1 MPKLE
6 SPVHPGYHSVPQP
19 SERQVLG
26 MARIINAKTML
37 QRYAAEHPEL
47 ELSIHLTDEQVSANN
62 GYYYLNNGKYM
73 NSAKRLPGSHLALTI
88 GELTEKILAPSSP
101 YMSLMLN

>member
-1 MPKLE
+1 
-6 SPVHPGYHSVPQP
+6 
-19 SERQVLG
+19 

-37 QRYAAEHPEL
+37 QLYATAHPEL

-73 NSAKRLPGSHLALTI
+73 NSAKRLPGSHLALT
-88 GELTEKILAPSSP
+88 SVNSP
-101 YMSLMLN
+101 KKYLQHQAHI